1 MTSHCCKK
9 ICPHQQIHW
18 NVKIAVFFHQCR
30 ERSLVSFLLFLLHPV
45 SCLLS
50 PVSCLLSPISCLLFP
65 CFQSPVSCLYCSL
78 LSLCFPSS
86 VSCLLPP
93 VSLLLSLVLLFPVYC
108 LTFPVFNAVSGADLA
123 EFAFLWSKLL
133 DLGNLAILTLLAD
146 LADWKQII
154 FSGHGV

>member
-50 PVSCLLSPISCLLFP
+50 PVSCLLSPIFCLLSPASLF
-65 CFQSPVSCLYCSL
+65 PVSRLMWPVSSL

-86 VSCLLPP
+86 VSCLLSPA
-93 VSLLLSLVLLFPVYC
+93 SCLSSLVSRL
-108 LTFPVFNAVSGADLA
+108 AVSCLMSTVSGLQCC
-123 EFAFLWSKLL
+123 KCCR
-133 DLGNLAILTLLAD
+133 
-146 LADWKQII
+146 
-154 FSGHGV
+154 FSGVSDFMEQISGLGQFSNLNALSWLSGLEANYF